1 MSPEKAE
8 AVHDEESSAGP
19 VDTTEKAGITAQTI
33 LAIISICLLY
43 NSYLF
48 TQLMPA
54 VILSSINADL
64 GPDSN
69 YPWITICWNLGAA
82 VIVTIGGRLS
92 DIFGRRWFL
101 ISGALFGAVGAVVG
115 ATGKSIPQMIGAG
128 VLMGIGGGFGE
139 TLFASVQEIVPNR
152 WRLFVLGIYLSLVV
166 LIGGFYLGSNNIPG
180 CVEISNIPAMLS
192 PMIGYAFISH
202 TKLGWRVCYWWM
214 FAFETVTALTLFF
227 FYHPPS
233 FQTKHRV
240 DGKTKGQLLAALDY
254 VGLLLFLAGCVLLL
268 LGLNWGG
275 RDFPWK
281 SVSVILPIVLSVII
295 FVLLGFWEVY
305 ANLEYPILPPRLFRK
320 WRDFTSII
328 AVTFVGG
335 MLYYSMT
342 ILWPRQSALLY
353 VPPNNSTLQGV
364 YANMVSFGTI
374 LAGVL
379 ILTIVPWL
387 GHERW
392 QLFAFLLVQTAM
404 LGSMG
409 SVGVDDKAQAIA
421 TIIIV
426 AASVT
431 PPQYL
436 AFGMISLGLESQDD
450 IGISQGLLCTF
461 RLIGGAIATAI
472 YTAIQ
477 SSRYSAILG
486 GRVGDAAG
494 QAGFEGDLAA
504 LLGAVEAGTDAA
516 YQSVPGITDQ
526 VMDAVKAAVKVVS
539 AESYQ
544 LVYEV
549 AVAFG
554 GLAIIIAL
562 TTRDI
567 DKKKKT
573 SECAVQLENGRD
585 KQDS

>member
-1 MSPEKAE
+1 MSTEKDE
-8 AVHDEESSAGP
+8 PVHDEEVATSAWAIAP
-19 VDTTEKAGITAQTI
+19 ERPSRKRLNLTPQTI
-33 LAIISICLLY
+33 MAVISICFLY

-64 GPDSN
+64 GPDPN

-101 ISGALFGAVGAVVG
+101 ISGAVFGAIGAVVG
-115 ATGKSIPQMIGAG
+115 ATGQNINQMIGAG

-139 TLFASVQEIVPNR
+139 TLFASVQEIVPNQH
-152 WRLFVLGIYLSLVV
+152 RLFVL
-166 LIGGFYLGSNNIPG
+166 G

-192 PMIGYAFISH
+192 PMIGYAFINYAA
-202 TKLGWRVCYWWM
+202 LEWRVCYWWM
-214 FAFETVTALTLFF
+214 FAFESLTAILLFI
-227 FYHPPS
+227 FYRPPT
-233 FQTKHRV
+233 FETMHIV
-240 DGKTKGQLLAALDY
+240 DGKTKRQLLAALDY
-254 VGLLLFLAGCVLLL
+254 VGLLLFLAACVLLL

-275 RDFPWK
+275 RDFPWE
-281 SVSVILPIVLSVII
+281 SAGVIAPIAISGVLFI
-295 FVLLGFWEVY
+295 FLGLWETY
-305 ANLEYPILPPRLFRK
+305 AKLEYPILPPRLFKK
-320 WRDFTSII
+320 WRDFTSVI

-335 MLYYSMT
+335 MLYYSMN

-353 VPPNNSTLQGV
+353 VPAGDSIMQGV
-364 YANMVSFGTI
+364 YANMFSFGTI
-374 LAGVL
+374 LAGIL
-379 ILTIVPWL
+379 ILTVVPMA

-392 QLFAFLLVQTAM
+392 QMISYLIVQTAM
-404 LGSMG
+404 IGSMG
-409 SVGVDDKAQAIA
+409 SVGPEDKAQAIA

-426 AASVT
+426 AITVT

-436 AFGMISLGLESQDD
+436 AFGMISLGLDSQAD

-477 SSRYSAILG
+477 SNHYSGILPD
-486 GRVGDAAG
+486 RVSSAA
-494 QAGFEGDLAA
+494 QHAGFGGSLSDLLTAA
-504 LLGAVEAGTDAA
+504 ETNTDAA
-516 YQSVPGITDQ
+516 YREVAGITDQ
-526 VMDAVKAAVKVVS
+526 VVRAVSDAVKGAS

-554 GLAIIIAL
+554 GLAIIIAF

-573 SECAVQLENGRD
+573 SERAVRLENEG
-585 KQDS
+585 KTVQSAV

>member
-1 MSPEKAE
+1 MSSEKAE
-8 AVHDEESSAGP
+8 TVHNEDIERSDEGVLP
-19 VDTTEKAGITAQTI
+19 VEKGKNTTGLTPKTI
-33 LAIISICLLY
+33 MAIVSLCLLY

-64 GPDSN
+64 GPDSD

-82 VIVTIGGRLS
+82 VVVTIGGRLS

-115 ATGKSIPQMIGAG
+115 ATGQSISQMIAAG
-128 VLMGIGGGFGE
+128 ILMGIGGGFGE
-139 TLFASVQEIVPNR
+139 MIFASVQEIVPNQQ
-152 WRLFVLGIYLSLVV
+152 RLFVL
-166 LIGGFYLGSNNIPG
+166 G

-202 TKLGWRVCYWWM
+202 AKLRWRVCYWWM
-214 FAFETVTALTLFF
+214 FTFEAVTAICLFF
-227 FYHPPS
+227 FYKPPS
-233 FQTKHRV
+233 FRTKHRE
-240 DGKTKGQLLAALDY
+240 DGKTKRQLVAALDY
-254 VGLLLFLAGCVLLL
+254 IGLFLFLAGCILLL

-275 RDFPWK
+275 RNFPWK
-281 SVSVILPIVLSVII
+281 SAGVILPIVLSGIL
-295 FVLLGFWEVY
+295 FVVLGFWEVY
-305 ANLEYPILPPRLFRK
+305 GKQEYPILPPRLFMK

-335 MLYYSMT
+335 MLYYSMNV
-342 ILWPRQSALLY
+342 LWPRQSSLLY
-353 VPPNNSTLQGV
+353 VPAGDSTLQGV

-374 LAGVL
+374 LAGTM
-379 ILTIVPWL
+379 IITIVPKA

-392 QLFAFLLVQTAM
+392 QMIGFLVVQTAM
-404 LGSMG
+404 IGSLG

-426 AASVT
+426 AATVT
-431 PPQYL
+431 PPQFL
-436 AFGMISLGLESQDD
+436 AFGMISLALDSQAD

-461 RLIGGAIATAI
+461 RLIGGAVATAI

-477 SSRYSAILG
+477 SNHYSSIIG
-486 GRVGDAAG
+486 KMVR
-494 QAGFEGDLAA
+494 LAA
-504 LLGAVEAGTDAA
+504 EQSDYNGSMDALLTAAESNTEAA
-516 YQSVPGITDQ
+516 YQAVPGITDQ
-526 VMDAVKAAVKVVS
+526 VIHAVQEAIKKAS

-544 LVYEV
+544 MVYEV

-554 GLAIIIAL
+554 GLAILVAL

-573 SECAVQLENGRD
+573 AETAVQLENE
-585 KQDS
+585 SAVLESPA

>member
-1 MSPEKAE
+1 MASEKTDTI
-8 AVHDEESSAGP
+8 HDEDVERSDGVVSPVEQGKKRAGLTP
-19 VDTTEKAGITAQTI
+19 KTI
-33 LAIISICLLY
+33 MAIVSLCLLY

-64 GPDSN
+64 GPDSD

-82 VIVTIGGRLS
+82 VVVTIGGRLS

-115 ATGKSIPQMIGAG
+115 ATGQSMSQMIAAG
-128 VLMGIGGGFGE
+128 ILMGVGGGFGE
-139 TLFASVQEIVPNR
+139 MIFASVQEIVPNQQ
-152 WRLFVLGIYLSLVV
+152 RLFVL
-166 LIGGFYLGSNNIPG
+166 G

-202 TKLGWRVCYWWM
+202 AKLRWRVCYWWM
-214 FAFETVTALTLFF
+214 FTFEAVTAFCLFF
-227 FYHPPS
+227 FYRPPS
-233 FQTKHRV
+233 FRTKHRE
-240 DGKTKGQLLAALDY
+240 DGMTKRQLVAALDY
-254 VGLLLFLAGCVLLL
+254 IGLFLFLAGCILLL

-275 RDFPWK
+275 RNFPWK
-281 SVSVILPIVLSVII
+281 SVGVILPIVLSGIL
-295 FVLLGFWEVY
+295 FVVLGFWEVY
-305 ANLEYPILPPRLFRK
+305 GNQEYPILPPRLFIK
-320 WRDFTSII
+320 WRDFTSIVG
-328 AVTFVGG
+328 VTFVGG
-335 MLYYSMT
+335 MLYYSMNV
-342 ILWPRQSALLY
+342 LWPRQSSLLY
-353 VPPNNSTLQGV
+353 VPTGDSTLQGV

-374 LAGVL
+374 LAGTM
-379 ILTIVPWL
+379 IITIVPKA

-392 QLFAFLLVQTAM
+392 QMIGFLVVQTAM
-404 LGSMG
+404 IGSLG

-426 AASVT
+426 AATVT
-431 PPQYL
+431 PPQFL
-436 AFGMISLGLESQDD
+436 AFGMISLALDSQAD

-461 RLIGGAIATAI
+461 RLIGGAVATAI

-477 SSRYSAILG
+477 SNHYSSIIG
-486 GRVGDAAG
+486 KMVRSAAEQSG
-494 QAGFEGDLAA
+494 YTGSMAA
-504 LLGAVEAGTDAA
+504 LLAAAESNTEAA
-516 YQSVPGITDQ
+516 YQAVPGITDQ
-526 VMDAVKAAVKVVS
+526 VIYAVQEAVKRAS

-544 LVYEV
+544 MVYKV

-554 GLAIIIAL
+554 GLAILVAF

-573 SECAVQLENGRD
+573 SETAVQLENENAVL
-585 KQDS
+585 DSPV

>member
-1 MSPEKAE
+1 MSAEKIE
-8 AVHDEESSAGP
+8 QVQDEDAGGSAG
-19 VDTTEKAGITAQTI
+19 VMAEVARKEKPRLAPQTI
-33 LAIISICLLY
+33 MAIISLCFVY

-101 ISGALFGAVGAVVG
+101 ISGAVFGAIGAVVG
-115 ATGKSIPQMIGAG
+115 ATGQTIPQMIGAG

-139 TLFASVQEIVPNR
+139 MVFACVQEIVPNER
-152 WRLFVLGIYLSLVV
+152 RLFIL
-166 LIGGFYLGSNNIPG
+166 G

-192 PMIGYAFISH
+192 PMIGYSFITH
-202 TKLGWRVCYWWM
+202 ATLGWRVCYWWM
-214 FAFETVTALTLFF
+214 FAFEAFTAILLFI
-227 FYHPPS
+227 FYKPPS
-233 FQTKHRV
+233 FKTKHQE
-240 DGKTKGQLLAALDY
+240 DGKTKRQLVAALDY
-254 VGLLLFLAGCVLLL
+254 VGLLLFLAACILVL

-275 RDFPWK
+275 RNFPWK
-281 SVSVILPIVLSVII
+281 SAAVIVSIALSAVL
-295 FVLLGFWEVY
+295 FVLLGLWETY

-320 WRDFTSII
+320 WRDFTSIL

-335 MLYYSMT
+335 MLYYSLT
-342 ILWPRQSALLY
+342 VLWPRQSTFLY
-353 VPPNNSTLQGV
+353 VPQGDSTMQGV

-374 LAGVL
+374 LAGTMV
-379 ILTIVPWL
+379 LTIVPYL

-392 QLFAFLLVQTAM
+392 QMVGFLVIQTGM
-404 LGSMG
+404 IGSMG
-409 SVGVDDKAQAIA
+409 SVGVHDKAQAIA

-426 AASVT
+426 AATVT
-431 PPQYL
+431 PPQFL
-436 AFGMISLGLESQDD
+436 AFGMMSLGLESQAD

-477 SSRYSAILG
+477 TNTYSGVIGKEL
-486 GRVGDAAG
+486 RS
-494 QAGFEGDLAA
+494 
-504 LLGAVEAGTDAA
+504 AVEQSGYEGSISDLLTAAETNTDAA
-516 YQSVPGITDQ
+516 YRQIPGMTDRAIVAVQ
-526 VMDAVKAAVKVVS
+526 EAVKEANAV
-539 AESYQ
+539 SYQ
-544 LVYEV
+544 RVYEI
-549 AVAFG
+549 AVVFG
-554 GLAIIIAL
+554 GLAILTAL

-573 SECAVQLENGRD
+573 SETAVRLENERGVD
-585 KQDS
+585 EGEVVKGVE

>member
-1 MSPEKAE
+1 MSSEKAE
-8 AVHDEESSAGP
+8 PVHDEDIGSSDGVVPIEPGKKGAGLTP
-19 VDTTEKAGITAQTI
+19 KTI
-33 LAIISICLLY
+33 MAIVSLCFLY

-69 YPWITICWNLGAA
+69 YPWITICWNVGAA

-101 ISGALFGAVGAVVG
+101 ISGALFGAIGAVVG
-115 ATGKSIPQMIGAG
+115 ATGRSIPQMIAAG

-139 TLFASVQEIVPNR
+139 MIFASVQEIVPNQQ
-152 WRLFVLGIYLSLVV
+152 RLFVL
-166 LIGGFYLGSNNIPG
+166 G

-202 TKLGWRVCYWWM
+202 AKLRWRVCYWWM
-214 FAFETVTALTLFF
+214 FAFEAVTAVFLFV
-227 FYHPPS
+227 FYRPPS
-233 FQTKHRV
+233 FTTKHRG
-240 DGKTKGQLLAALDY
+240 DGKTRRQLLASLDY
-254 VGLLLFLAGCVLLL
+254 VGLFLFLAGCVLLL

-275 RDFPWK
+275 RNFPWK
-281 SVSVILPIVLSVII
+281 SVGVILPIVLSGVI
-295 FVLLGFWEVY
+295 FVLLGVWEVY

-335 MLYYSMT
+335 MLYYSMNV
-342 ILWPRQSALLY
+342 LWPRQSALLW
-353 VPPNNSTLQGV
+353 VPAGDSTLQGV

-374 LAGVL
+374 LAGTM
-379 ILTIVPWL
+379 IITIVPKV

-392 QLFAFLLVQTAM
+392 QMIGFLIVQTAM
-404 LGSMG
+404 IGSLG
-409 SVGVDDKAQAIA
+409 SVGADDKAQAIA

-426 AASVT
+426 AATVT
-431 PPQYL
+431 PPQFL
-436 AFGMISLGLESQDD
+436 AFGMISLALDSQAD

-461 RLIGGAIATAI
+461 RLIGGAVATAI

-477 SSRYSAILG
+477 SNRYSSIIEG
-486 GRVGDAAG
+486 MVRSAAEDSG
-494 QAGFEGDLAA
+494 YAGSIADLLAA
-504 LLGAVEAGTDAA
+504 ATINTQAA
-516 YQSVPGITDQ
+516 YEGVPSTTDQ
-526 VMDAVKAAVKVVS
+526 VIDAVQQAVKVAS

-554 GLAIIIAL
+554 GLAILVAL

-567 DKKKKT
+567 DKEKKT
-573 SECAVQLENGRD
+573 NETAVQLENEGVRSD
-585 KQDS
+585 EPV

>member
-1 MSPEKAE
+1 MASEKTDTI
-8 AVHDEESSAGP
+8 HDEDVGSRDGVTTP
-19 VDTTEKAGITAQTI
+19 VEQGKKRTGLTPNTI
-33 LAIISICLLY
+33 MAIVSLCFLY

-48 TQLMPA
+48 TQSMPA

-64 GPDSN
+64 GPDPD

-82 VIVTIGGRLS
+82 VIVSIGGRLS

-115 ATGKSIPQMIGAG
+115 ATGQSISQMVAAG

-139 TLFASVQEIVPNR
+139 MVFASVQEIVPNQQ
-152 WRLFVLGIYLSLVV
+152 RLFVLG
-166 LIGGFYLGSNNIPG
+166 
-180 CVEISNIPAMLS
+180 CVEVSNIPAMLS

-202 TKLGWRVCYWWM
+202 AKLRWRVCYWWM
-214 FAFETVTALTLFF
+214 FTFEAVTAIFLFF
-227 FYHPPS
+227 FYKPPS
-233 FQTKHRV
+233 FKTKHRE
-240 DGKTKGQLLAALDY
+240 DGKTKRQLVAALDY
-254 VGLLLFLAGCVLLL
+254 VGLFLFLTGCILLL

-275 RDFPWK
+275 RNFPWK
-281 SVSVILPIVLSVII
+281 SVGVILPILLSGIL

-305 ANLEYPILPPRLFRK
+305 RDQEYPILPPRLFRK

-328 AVTFVGG
+328 AVT
-335 MLYYSMT
+335 
-342 ILWPRQSALLY
+342 LWPRQSALLY
-353 VPPNNSTLQGV
+353 VPAGDSTLQGV

-374 LAGVL
+374 LAGTM
-379 ILTIVPWL
+379 IITIVPRF

-392 QLFAFLLVQTAM
+392 QMIGFLLVQTAM
-404 LGSMG
+404 IGSLG

-426 AASVT
+426 AATVT
-431 PPQYL
+431 PPQFL
-436 AFGMISLGLESQDD
+436 AFGMISLALDSQAD

-461 RLIGGAIATAI
+461 RLIGGAVATAV

-477 SSRYSAILG
+477 SNHYSSIIG
-486 GRVGDAAG
+486 NMVRSAAEQSG
-494 QAGFEGDLAA
+494 YDGSIPA
-504 LLGAVEAGTDAA
+504 LLTAAENNTDAA
-516 YQSVPGITDQ
+516 YRAVPGITEPVIYSVQ
-526 VMDAVKAAVKVVS
+526 EAIKGAS

-544 LVYEV
+544 MVYEV

-554 GLAIIIAL
+554 GLAILVAL

-573 SECAVQLENGRD
+573 SETAVQLENESAVV
-585 KQDS
+585 DSPA

>member
-1 MSPEKAE
+1 MSTEKPQ
-8 AVHDEESSAGP
+8 AVHDEESSGAIPTVEDGRSTMP
-19 VDTTEKAGITAQTI
+19 HLTPRTI
-33 LAIISICLLY
+33 MAIASICLLY

-64 GPDSN
+64 GPDPN

-101 ISGALFGAVGAVVG
+101 ISGAVFGAVGAVVG
-115 ATGKSIPQMIGAG
+115 ATGQSVSQMIGAG

-152 WRLFVLGIYLSLVV
+152 YRLFIL
-166 LIGGFYLGSNNIPG
+166 G

-214 FAFETVTALTLFF
+214 FAFESLTAIALFI
-227 FYHPPS
+227 FYRPPS
-233 FQTKHRV
+233 FKTKHRE
-240 DGKTKGQLLAALDY
+240 DQKTKRQLLAALDY
-254 VGLLLFLAGCVLLL
+254 VGLLLFLAGCILLL

-275 RDFPWK
+275 RNFPWK
-281 SVSVILPIVLSVII
+281 SVGVILPIVLSVVL
-295 FVLLGFWEVY
+295 FVALGFWEVY
-305 ANLEYPILPPRLFRK
+305 AKLEYPILPPRLFRK
-320 WRDFTSII
+320 WHDFTSLI
-328 AVTFVGG
+328 AMTFVGG
-335 MLYYSMT
+335 MLYYSMN

-353 VPPNNSTLQGV
+353 VPPGDSTLQGV
-364 YANMVSFGTI
+364 YANMFSFGTI
-374 LAGVL
+374 LAGIFV
-379 ILTIVPWL
+379 LTIVPRL

-392 QLFAFLLVQTAM
+392 QLIGFLVVQTGM
-404 LGSMG
+404 IGSMG
-409 SVGVDDKAQAIA
+409 SVEVDDKAQAIA

-436 AFGMISLGLESQDD
+436 AFGMISLGLEDQDD

-477 SSRYSAILG
+477 SNRYNALIGDRVREAASQSGFTGDISAL
-486 GRVGDAAG
+486 
-494 QAGFEGDLAA
+494 LAA
-504 LLGAVEAGTDAA
+504 AQANTEAA
-516 YQSVPGITDQ
+516 YLSIPGITDQ
-526 VMDAVKAAVKVVS
+526 VIQTVSAAAKVVS

-554 GLAIIIAL
+554 GLAILVAL

-567 DKKKKT
+567 DKRKKT
-573 SECAVQLENGRD
+573 GECAVQLEND
-585 KQDS
+585 NVK

>member
-1 MSPEKAE
+1 MSHEKLE
-8 AVHDEESSAGP
+8 AVHDEEALS
-19 VDTTEKAGITAQTI
+19 TTAVSTAEDGGSTMPHLTPRTI
-33 LAIISICLLY
+33 MAIISICLLY

-64 GPDSN
+64 GPDPN

-101 ISGALFGAVGAVVG
+101 ISGAVFGAAGAVAG
-115 ATGKSIPQMIGAG
+115 ATGQSVSQMIGAG

-139 TLFASVQEIVPNR
+139 TLFASVQEIVSNR
-152 WRLFVLGIYLSLVV
+152 YRLFIL
-166 LIGGFYLGSNNIPG
+166 G

-214 FAFETVTALTLFF
+214 FAFESLTAIALFI
-227 FYHPPS
+227 FYRPPS
-233 FQTKHRV
+233 FKTKHRE
-240 DGKTKGQLLAALDY
+240 DQKTKRQLLAALDY
-254 VGLLLFLAGCVLLL
+254 VGLLLFLAGCILLL

-275 RDFPWK
+275 RNFPWK
-281 SVSVILPIVLSVII
+281 SVGVIVPIVLSVVL
-295 FVLLGFWEVY
+295 FVALGFWEVY
-305 ANLEYPILPPRLFRK
+305 AKLEYPILPPRLFRK
-320 WRDFTSII
+320 WRDFTSLI
-328 AVTFVGG
+328 AMTFVGG
-335 MLYYSMT
+335 MLYYSMN

-353 VPPNNSTLQGV
+353 VPPSDSTLQGV
-364 YANMVSFGTI
+364 YANMFSFGTI
-374 LAGVL
+374 LAGIFV
-379 ILTIVPWL
+379 LTIVPRL

-392 QLFAFLLVQTAM
+392 QLIGFLVVQTGM
-404 LGSMG
+404 IGSMG
-409 SVGVDDKAQAIA
+409 SVGVHDKAQAIA

-477 SSRYSAILG
+477 SNRYNALIG
-486 GRVGDAAG
+486 DRIRDAAS
-494 QAGFEGDLAA
+494 QSGFTGDISALLAA
-504 LLGAVEAGTDAA
+504 AQTNTQAA
-516 YQSVPGITDQ
+516 YQSIPGITDQ
-526 VMDAVKAAVKVVS
+526 VIQTVSAAAKVVS

-554 GLAIIIAL
+554 GLAILVAL

-567 DKKKKT
+567 DKRKKT
-573 SECAVQLENGRD
+573 SECAVRLEND
-585 KQDS
+585 NVK

>member
-1 MSPEKAE
+1 MS
-8 AVHDEESSAGP
+8 
-19 VDTTEKAGITAQTI
+19 TEKDEPVHGEEVPSSTPPNEAEKPGRKRLELTPQTI
-33 LAIISICLLY
+33 MAVISICFLY

-64 GPDSN
+64 GPDPN

-101 ISGALFGAVGAVVG
+101 VSGAVFGAIGAIVG
-115 ATGKSIPQMIGAG
+115 ATGKSVNQMIGAG

-139 TLFASVQEIVPNR
+139 TLFASVQEIVPNQH
-152 WRLFVLGIYLSLVV
+152 RLFIL
-166 LIGGFYLGSNNIPG
+166 G

-192 PMIGYAFISH
+192 PMIGYSFINYAA
-202 TKLGWRVCYWWM
+202 LGWRVCYWWM
-214 FAFETVTALTLFF
+214 FAFEALTAIMLFT
-227 FYHPPS
+227 FYRPPS
-233 FQTKHRV
+233 FETMHLT
-240 DGKTKGQLLAALDY
+240 DGKTKKQLLAALDY
-254 VGLLLFLAGCVLLL
+254 VGLLLFLAACILLL

-281 SVSVILPIVLSVII
+281 SVGVILPIVLSGVL
-295 FVLLGFWEVY
+295 FVALGLWETY
-305 ANLEYPILPPRLFRK
+305 ANLQYPILPPRLFKK

-335 MLYYSMT
+335 MLYYSMN

-353 VPPNNSTLQGV
+353 VPTGDSIMQGL
-364 YANMVSFGTI
+364 YANMFSFGTI
-374 LAGVL
+374 LAGIL
-379 ILTIVPWL
+379 ILTIVPMA

-392 QLFAFLLVQTAM
+392 QMIGYLTVQTAM
-404 LGSMG
+404 IGTMG
-409 SVGVDDKAQAIA
+409 SVGIHDKGQAIA

-426 AASVT
+426 AITVT

-436 AFGMISLGLESQDD
+436 AFGMISLGLDSQAD

-477 SSRYSAILG
+477 SNHYSSILPDK
-486 GRVGDAAG
+486 VTSAAN
-494 QAGFEGDLAA
+494 QAGFEGSISDLLTAA
-504 LLGAVEAGTDAA
+504 ETSTEAA
-516 YQSVPGITDQ
+516 YQQVAGITDQ
-526 VMDAVKAAVKVVS
+526 VISAVSYAVKVAS

-573 SECAVQLENGRD
+573 SERAVRLENEG
-585 KQDS
+585 KAEQSAV

>member
-1 MSPEKAE
+1 MSSEKTE
-8 AVHDEESSAGP
+8 TVHDEDVDRSDGVVSAVEQGKK
-19 VDTTEKAGITAQTI
+19 TAGLTPKTI
-33 LAIISICLLY
+33 MAIVSLCLLY

-64 GPDSN
+64 GPDSD

-82 VIVTIGGRLS
+82 VVVTIGGRLS

-101 ISGALFGAVGAVVG
+101 ISGALFGAAGAVVG
-115 ATGKSIPQMIGAG
+115 ATGQSISQMIAAG
-128 VLMGIGGGFGE
+128 ILMGIGGGFGE
-139 TLFASVQEIVPNR
+139 MIFASVQEIVPNQQ
-152 WRLFVLGIYLSLVV
+152 RLFVL
-166 LIGGFYLGSNNIPG
+166 G

-202 TKLGWRVCYWWM
+202 AKLRWRVCYWWM
-214 FAFETVTALTLFF
+214 FTFEAVTAICLFS
-227 FYHPPS
+227 FYKPPS
-233 FQTKHRV
+233 FRTKHRE
-240 DGKTKGQLLAALDY
+240 DGKTKRQLVAALDY
-254 VGLLLFLAGCVLLL
+254 VGLFLFLAGCILLL

-275 RDFPWK
+275 RNFPWK
-281 SVSVILPIVLSVII
+281 SVGVILPIILSGIL
-295 FVLLGFWEVY
+295 FVVLGFWEVY
-305 ANLEYPILPPRLFRK
+305 GNQEYPILPPRLFMK
-320 WRDFTSII
+320 CRDFTSII

-335 MLYYSMT
+335 MLYYSMNV
-342 ILWPRQSALLY
+342 LWPRQSSLLY
-353 VPPNNSTLQGV
+353 VPADDITLQGV

-374 LAGVL
+374 LAGTM
-379 ILTIVPWL
+379 IITIVPKA

-392 QLFAFLLVQTAM
+392 QMIGFLVVQTAM
-404 LGSMG
+404 IGSLG

-426 AASVT
+426 AATVT
-431 PPQYL
+431 PPQFL
-436 AFGMISLGLESQDD
+436 AFGMISLALDSQAD

-461 RLIGGAIATAI
+461 RLVGGAVATAI

-477 SSRYSAILG
+477 SNHYSSI
-486 GRVGDAAG
+486 VGNMVRSAAEQSDYNG
-494 QAGFEGDLAA
+494 SIAA
-504 LLGAVEAGTDAA
+504 LLTAAESNTVAA
-516 YQSVPGITDQ
+516 YQAVPGITDQ
-526 VMDAVKAAVKVVS
+526 VIHAVQEAVKRAS

-544 LVYEV
+544 MVYEV

-554 GLAIIIAL
+554 GLAILVAF

-573 SECAVQLENGRD
+573 AETAVQLENESAVI
-585 KQDS
+585 DSPA

>member
-1 MSPEKAE
+1 MSHEKIE
-8 AVHDEESSAGP
+8 VVHDEESSAGAI
-19 VDTTEKAGITAQTI
+19 TTGESTKGSGLTAKTI
-33 LAIISICLLY
+33 MAIISICLLY

-64 GPDSN
+64 GPDTN

-115 ATGKSIPQMIGAG
+115 ATGQSIPQMIAAG

-152 WRLFVLGIYLSLVV
+152 YRLFIL
-166 LIGGFYLGSNNIPG
+166 G

-214 FAFETVTALTLFF
+214 FAFESATAIALFI
-227 FYHPPS
+227 FYRPPS
-233 FQTKHRV
+233 FTTKHRE
-240 DGKTKGQLLAALDY
+240 DGKTKAQLLAALDY
-254 VGLLLFLAGCVLLL
+254 VGLLLFLAGCILLL

-275 RDFPWK
+275 RNFPWK
-281 SVSVILPIVLSVII
+281 SVGVILPIVLSGII
-295 FVLLGFWEVY
+295 FVGLGFWEVY
-305 ANLEYPILPPRLFRK
+305 GNLEYPILPPRLFRK

-335 MLYYSMT
+335 MLYYSMN
-342 ILWPRQSALLY
+342 ILWPRQSSLLY
-353 VPPNNSTLQGV
+353 VPAGDSTLQGV
-364 YANMVSFGTI
+364 YSNMASFGTI

-379 ILTIVPWL
+379 VLTIVPWL
-387 GHERW
+387 GYERW
-392 QLFAFLLVQTAM
+392 QMVGFLVVQTAM
-404 LGSMG
+404 IGSMG
-409 SVGVDDKAQAIA
+409 AVGADDNAQAIA

-426 AASVT
+426 AATVT

-477 SSRYSAILG
+477 SNHYSAIASNMV
-486 GRVGDAAG
+486 RSAAG
-494 QAGFEGDLAA
+494 QSGFEGSISA
-504 LLGAVEAGTDAA
+504 LLVATETNTVAA
-516 YQSVPGITDQ
+516 YQSVPGIADRAIQ
-526 VMDAVKAAVKVVS
+526 AVQAAVKGAS

-549 AVAFG
+549 AVTFG
-554 GLAIIIAL
+554 GLAIITAL

-567 DKKKKT
+567 DKRKKT
-573 SECAVQLENGRD
+573 GETAVQLENEMVQ
-585 KQDS
+585 KE

>member
-1 MSPEKAE
+1 MSTEKPE
-8 AVHDEESSAGP
+8 AVHDEESSAAAP
-19 VDTTEKAGITAQTI
+19 ITAEGGSTMPHLTPRTI
-33 LAIISICLLY
+33 MAIISICLLY

-64 GPDSN
+64 GPEPN

-101 ISGALFGAVGAVVG
+101 ISGAVFGAVGAVVG
-115 ATGKSIPQMIGAG
+115 ATGQSISQMIAAG

-152 WRLFVLGIYLSLVV
+152 YRLFIL
-166 LIGGFYLGSNNIPG
+166 G

-192 PMIGYAFISH
+192 PMIGYTFISH
-202 TKLGWRVCYWWM
+202 TKLGWRACYWWM
-214 FAFETVTALTLFF
+214 FAFETLTAIALFI
-227 FYHPPS
+227 FYRPPS
-233 FQTKHRV
+233 FKTKHRE
-240 DGKTKGQLLAALDY
+240 DQKTKRQLLAALDY
-254 VGLLLFLAGCVLLL
+254 VGLLLFLAGCILLL

-275 RDFPWK
+275 RNFAWK
-281 SVSVILPIVLSVII
+281 SVGVILPIVLSVVH
-295 FVLLGFWEVY
+295 FVALGFWEVY
-305 ANLEYPILPPRLFRK
+305 AKLEYPILPPRLFRK
-320 WRDFTSII
+320 WRDFTSLI
-328 AVTFVGG
+328 AMTFVGG
-335 MLYYSMT
+335 MLYYSMN

-353 VPPNNSTLQGV
+353 VPPGDSTLQGV
-364 YANMVSFGTI
+364 YANMFSFGTI
-374 LAGVL
+374 LAGIFV
-379 ILTIVPWL
+379 LTIVPRL

-392 QLFAFLLVQTAM
+392 QLIGFLVVQTGM
-404 LGSMG
+404 IGSMG
-409 SVGVDDKAQAIA
+409 SVGKDDKAQAIA

-436 AFGMISLGLESQDD
+436 AFGMISLGLESQED

-477 SSRYSAILG
+477 SNRYNALIG
-486 GRVGDAAG
+486 DRVRDAASRS
-494 QAGFEGDLAA
+494 GFTGDISGLLAA
-504 LLGAVEAGTDAA
+504 AQTNTEAA
-516 YQSVPGITDQ
+516 YQSVAGITDRSIQ
-526 VMDAVKAAVKVVS
+526 AVSEASKVVS

-554 GLAIIIAL
+554 GLAILVAL

-567 DKKKKT
+567 DKRKKT
-573 SECAVQLENGRD
+573 SACAVQLEND
-585 KQDS
+585 TLK

>member
-1 MSPEKAE
+1 MSTEKPET
-8 AVHDEESSAGP
+8 VHDEESSGAIP
-19 VDTTEKAGITAQTI
+19 TAENTGSTMPHLTPRTI
-33 LAIISICLLY
+33 MAIISICLLY

-64 GPDSN
+64 GPDAN

-101 ISGALFGAVGAVVG
+101 ISGAVFGAAGAVVG
-115 ATGKSIPQMIGAG
+115 ATGQSVSQMIGAG

-152 WRLFVLGIYLSLVV
+152 YRLFIL
-166 LIGGFYLGSNNIPG
+166 G

-214 FAFETVTALTLFF
+214 FAFESLTAIALFI
-227 FYHPPS
+227 FYRPPS
-233 FQTKHRV
+233 FKTKHRE
-240 DGKTKGQLLAALDY
+240 DQKTKRQLLAALDY
-254 VGLLLFLAGCVLLL
+254 VGLLLFLAGCILLL

-275 RDFPWK
+275 RNFPWK
-281 SVSVILPIVLSVII
+281 SVGVIVPIVLSVVL
-295 FVLLGFWEVY
+295 FVALGFWEVY
-305 ANLEYPILPPRLFRK
+305 AKLEYPILPPRLFRK
-320 WRDFTSII
+320 WRDFTSLI
-328 AVTFVGG
+328 AMTFVGG
-335 MLYYSMT
+335 MLYYSMN

-353 VPPNNSTLQGV
+353 VPPGNSTLQGV
-364 YANMVSFGTI
+364 YANMFSFGTI
-374 LAGVL
+374 LAGIFV
-379 ILTIVPWL
+379 LTIVPRL

-392 QLFAFLLVQTAM
+392 QLIGFLVVQTGM
-404 LGSMG
+404 IGSMG

-436 AFGMISLGLESQDD
+436 AFGMISLGLENQDD

-477 SSRYSAILG
+477 SNRFNALIG
-486 GRVGDAAG
+486 DRVQDAAS
-494 QAGFEGDLAA
+494 QSGFTGDISALVAA
-504 LLGAVEAGTDAA
+504 AQTNTQAA
-516 YQSVPGITDQ
+516 YQSIPGITDQ
-526 VMDAVKAAVKVVS
+526 VIQTVSAAAKVVS

-554 GLAIIIAL
+554 GLAILVAL

-567 DKKKKT
+567 DKRKKT
-573 SECAVQLENGRD
+573 GECAVQLEND
-585 KQDS
+585 NVK

>member
-1 MSPEKAE
+1 MSSEKTE
-8 AVHDEESSAGP
+8 TVHDEVVDRGDGVALAVEQGKKTAGLTP
-19 VDTTEKAGITAQTI
+19 KTI
-33 LAIISICLLY
+33 MAIVSLCLLY

-64 GPDSN
+64 GPDSD

-82 VIVTIGGRLS
+82 VVVTIGGRLS

-101 ISGALFGAVGAVVG
+101 ILGALFGAVGAVVG
-115 ATGKSIPQMIGAG
+115 ATGQSISQMIAAG
-128 VLMGIGGGFGE
+128 ILMGIGGGFGE
-139 TLFASVQEIVPNR
+139 MIFASVQEIVPNQQ
-152 WRLFVLGIYLSLVV
+152 RLFVL
-166 LIGGFYLGSNNIPG
+166 G

-202 TKLGWRVCYWWM
+202 AKLRWRVCYWWM
-214 FAFETVTALTLFF
+214 FTFEAVTAIFLFF
-227 FYHPPS
+227 FYKPPS
-233 FQTKHRV
+233 FKTKHRE
-240 DGKTKGQLLAALDY
+240 DGKTKRQLVAALDY
-254 VGLLLFLAGCVLLL
+254 VGLFLFLAGCILLL

-275 RDFPWK
+275 RNFPWK
-281 SVSVILPIVLSVII
+281 SVGVILPIILSGIL
-295 FVLLGFWEVY
+295 FVVLGFWEVY
-305 ANLEYPILPPRLFRK
+305 GNQEYPILPPRLFIK

-335 MLYYSMT
+335 MLYYSMNV
-342 ILWPRQSALLY
+342 LWPRQSSLLY
-353 VPPNNSTLQGV
+353 VPAGDSTLEGV

-374 LAGVL
+374 LAGTM
-379 ILTIVPWL
+379 IITIVPKA

-392 QLFAFLLVQTAM
+392 QMIGFLVVQTAM
-404 LGSMG
+404 IGSLG

-426 AASVT
+426 AATVT
-431 PPQYL
+431 PPQFL
-436 AFGMISLGLESQDD
+436 AFGMISLALDSQAD

-461 RLIGGAIATAI
+461 RLIGGAVATAI

-477 SSRYSAILG
+477 SNHYSSI
-486 GRVGDAAG
+486 VGNMVRSAAEQSDYNG
-494 QAGFEGDLAA
+494 SMAA
-504 LLGAVEAGTDAA
+504 LLTAAESNTEAA
-516 YQSVPGITDQ
+516 YQAVPGITDQ
-526 VMDAVKAAVKVVS
+526 VIHAVQRAVKRAS

-544 LVYEV
+544 MVYEV

-554 GLAIIIAL
+554 GLAILVAL

-573 SECAVQLENGRD
+573 AETAVQLENESAVL
-585 KQDS
+585 DSPA